1 LAENENFLFR
11 YYYFIWRCCIYS
23 GKLITLCG
31 GEGAG
36 KSTQAKKIFD
46 FFQENKIPSVL
57 TKEPGGTKIG
67 LMIRKILL
75 SPENCDIY
83 NKTELLLYLAD
94 RAEHFNKVILP
105 SLQKG
110 EIVVCDRFID
120 STLVYQGKARG
131 MAPDFINTA
140 HKYILG
146 DFLPDLTLVLDC
158 RPKSGLERVGSDLA
172 AGVRSADESRFD
184 SEKVS
189 FHEKIRAGFLE
200 LAEKNENGRFYLID
214 AEKTV
219 EDVFEAVKS
228 AILEKGIIKV

>member
-1 LAENENFLFR
+1 MQKEIG
-11 YYYFIWRCCIYS
+11 FITGRCCIYS

-46 FFQENKIPSVL
+46 FFQSENIPCIL

-75 SPENCDIY
+75 SPENSDIY

-94 RAEHFNKVILP
+94 RAEHFHKVIVP
-105 SLQKG
+105 GLQNGK
-110 EIVVCDRFID
+110 IVICDRFID
-120 STLVYQGKARG
+120 STFVYQGEARG
-131 MAPDFINTA
+131 MDIDFINYV

-158 RPKSGLERVGSDLA
+158 RPKSGLERVDRDLA
-172 AGVRSADESRFD
+172 CGTRTEDESRFD
-184 SEKVS
+184 SEKIS
-189 FHEKIRAGFLE
+189 FHEKIRAGFLK
-200 LAEKNENGRFYLID
+200 LAEKNENARFYLID

-219 EDVFEAVKS
+219 DNVFESIKS
-228 AILEKGIIKV
+228 AIIEKGIIQN